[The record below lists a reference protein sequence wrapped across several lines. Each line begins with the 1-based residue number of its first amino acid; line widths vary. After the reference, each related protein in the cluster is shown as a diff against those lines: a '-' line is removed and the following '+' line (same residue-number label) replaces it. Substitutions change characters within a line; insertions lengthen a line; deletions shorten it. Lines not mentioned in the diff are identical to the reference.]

1 MGLTVGSNDDCRN
14 REAAHL
20 IILRSVF
27 FSIFYY
33 TEIQLHKCP
42 EIRNVNILRCKYT
55 VPLIV
60 SDDIGLTLESLR

>member
-1 MGLTVGSNDDCRN
+1 MTTA
-14 REAAHL
+14 E
-20 IILRSVF
+20 IERSSTPYYFKKWF

-42 EIRNVNILRCKYT
+42 EIRNVNILRCKHT